1 MLLLYGVVVDKL
13 SIICM
18 ANLRV
23 LVLIERKKRERKM
36 KGNHFAIIIVLHITS
51 WYLHVA
57 FLFKEM
63 VSAKYMLFINMNNL
77 T

>member
-23 LVLIERKKRERKM
+23 LVLIERKRE
-36 KGNHFAIIIVLHITS
+36 
-51 WYLHVA
+51 
-57 FLFKEM
+57 KE
-63 VSAKYMLFINMNNL
+63 K
-77 T
+77 

>member
-1 MLLLYGVVVDKL
+1 MLLLYSVVVDKL

-36 KGNHFAIIIVLHITS
+36 KGNHFAIIIVLCITS
-51 WYLHVA
+51 
-57 FLFKEM
+57 
-63 VSAKYMLFINMNNL
+63 
-77 T
+77 

>member
-23 LVLIERKKRERKM
+23 LVLIERKK
-36 KGNHFAIIIVLHITS
+36 
-51 WYLHVA
+51 
-57 FLFKEM
+57 KEE
-63 VSAKYMLFINMNNL
+63 
-77 T
+77 